1 MCKLATNYTYI
12 THYCIIISP
21 YKKKYFAYN
30 TLENN
35 IFKLT

>member
-21 YKKKYFAYN
+21 YKKSILHIILLKIIYLN
-30 TLENN
+30 
-35 IFKLT
+35 